1 MDPRLGVQGGESWCR
16 MVFCFSSK
24 CGQLECSLDVDLDKR
39 LDQPMVGR
47 QYSKLESMVRGE
59 EEEQMGVDSL
69 EMGLGLMGLELKEL
83 GLMGV
88 AASVLLGWKSF
99 HLDHLFVVGLVLKP
113 DLEQQ
118 ESVKF
123 NLGLSGLVQPIFWRT
138 AVSWVVKIL
147 AALGH
152 CSDG

>member
-1 MDPRLGVQGGESWCR
+1 MGGSVDPRLGVKGGESWSR
-16 MVFCFSSK
+16 MVLCFSSK

-83 GLMGV
+83 GLMGL
-88 AASVLLGWKSF
+88 ASSVLLGWKGF
-99 HLDHLFVVGLVLKP
+99 HLDHLFLVGLVLKP
-113 DLEQQ
+113 DLGQQ
-118 ESVKF
+118 ESVKS
-123 NLGLSGLVQPIFWRT
+123 NLGLTGLVQPT
-138 AVSWVVKIL
+138 L
-147 AALGH
+147 
-152 CSDG
+152 